1 MKMKKILSMGAL
13 GLVVACSTSVGALGA
28 ERPSNDKIKTDMANL
43 FLNNKNPLNYNLNG
57 TTKLGNVID
66 TQKVKTDAANATS
79 YGLSEITTYT
89 NINTALTLMDPNL
102 SLRDNMIKIYTNKG
116 INITNLLAE
125 VKDLTNEL
133 KVIENADGTDKLKLE
148 ADIKKLFKDTTLT
161 VNFGKNID
169 GKITMS
175 IIKGNQMILQLN
187 SGNAYTINQ
196 ALNSGTKLDQYAA
209 LLKIVAGI

>member
-169 GKITMS
+169 GRITMS